1 MGCNS
6 NTVSLEINKKFKKS
20 SFYQRQWACY
30 FEFSVEPKSEQRG
43 TRGGLYCWEGAGPR
57 SLLLQSVQCP
67 SLRVFYAGIGKKET
81 LFSKNSALSQLDK
94 HLKIK
99 AAQLKLA
106 VHPHSFVSLFIFFP
120 HPSTCV
126 LQPMVITPSR
136 MMAWNSADLH
146 QGLPALHLP
155 FEAGWGIRAQHWEA
169 GRISLHSSIC
179 GTFPF
184 PLKLLPGIFSF
195 SRILIVKPNLSC

>member
-1 MGCNS
+1 MAAWLLGDA
-6 NTVSLEINKKFKKS
+6 E
-20 SFYQRQWACY
+20 
-30 FEFSVEPKSEQRG
+30 
-43 TRGGLYCWEGAGPR
+43 PR

-136 MMAWNSADLH
+136 MMAWNSANLH
-146 QGLPALHLP
+146 QGLPALHSAVWSWLRHRDP
-155 FEAGWGIRAQHWEA
+155 ALRGLVGSASTAPSVAH
-169 GRISLHSSIC
+169 
-179 GTFPF
+179 FPF

-195 SRILIVKPNLSC
+195 SRILIVSSIFLVSFCS